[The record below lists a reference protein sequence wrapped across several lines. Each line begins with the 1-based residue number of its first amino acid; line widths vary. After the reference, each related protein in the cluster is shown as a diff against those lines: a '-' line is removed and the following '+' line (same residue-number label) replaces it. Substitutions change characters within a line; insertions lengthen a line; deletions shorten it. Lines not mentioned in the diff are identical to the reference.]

1 MTKQYTFN
9 ELRRFVDHTN
19 LHADASRDDI
29 KKLCQEAIDYNF
41 KMVAINSV
49 QSKACAEFLKD
60 SDVHVGAA
68 IGFPLG
74 QQTIATKVFETEDA
88 IKNGADEIDYVINL
102 TEVVDGNFDYIKDEM
117 EQIVKICRDNN
128 VISKVIF
135 ENCYLSKD
143 QIRKLAEIS
152 KEVKPDFIKTST
164 GFGTSGAT
172 VEDVK
177 LMKEV
182 VGDTVKVKAAGGI
195 RDVDTFIAM
204 IKNGA
209 ERIGTSSGIKI
220 SEELEKL
227 VSDQGTIEI

>member
-1 MTKQYTFN
+1 MTKQYTLKK
-9 ELRRFVDHTN
+9 LRRFVDHTN
-19 LHADASRDDI
+19 LHADASREDM
-29 KKLCQEAIDYNF
+29 KKLCQEAMDYNF

-117 EQIVKICRDNN
+117 EQIVKICRDND

-135 ENCYLSKD
+135 ENCYLNKD

-164 GFGTSGAT
+164 GFGPSGAT